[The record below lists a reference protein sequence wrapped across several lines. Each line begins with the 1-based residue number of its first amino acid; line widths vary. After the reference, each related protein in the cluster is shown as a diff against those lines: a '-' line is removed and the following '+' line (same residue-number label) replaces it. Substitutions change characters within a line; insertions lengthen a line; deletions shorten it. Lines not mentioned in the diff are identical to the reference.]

1 MTPSAYPPPMKRSR
15 FQGARRACTALL
27 VSVLAGC
34 ALTPEVPLRPDTIY
48 VITGEAI
55 AIPSDLTREQLS
67 DYIALAQQAMDRLSE
82 QVERMLSG
90 KQPPP
95 TEIDNRVAA

>member
-48 VITGEAI
+48 VITGRNELIRFNAGR
-55 AIPSDLTREQLS
+55 P
-67 DYIALAQQAMDRLSE
+67 DYLDEVLQVKGLQPDETVLGMDFRPANRRL
-82 QVERMLSG
+82 
-90 KQPPP
+90 
-95 TEIDNRVAA
+95 